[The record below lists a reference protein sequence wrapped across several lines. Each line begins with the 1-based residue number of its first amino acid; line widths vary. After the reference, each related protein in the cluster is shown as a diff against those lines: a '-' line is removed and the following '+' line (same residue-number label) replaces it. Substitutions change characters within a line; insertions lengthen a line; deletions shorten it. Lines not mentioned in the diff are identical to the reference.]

1 MLRNLRGNLLL
12 IKFIASK
19 VLLSS
24 LKILLR
30 GNLQKFNFKNVFKT
44 FFLPLLLLFC
54 SKCALLPGL
63 SADAVVNWIEETGD
77 VDDVDD
83 TVGDTN
89 KNLK

>member
-1 MLRNLRGNLLL
+1 MVKD
-12 IKFIASK
+12 IE
-19 VLLSS
+19 
-24 LKILLR
+24 
-30 GNLQKFNFKNVFKT
+30 
-44 FFLPLLLLFC
+44 
-54 SKCALLPGL
+54 CALLPGL